1 MNTSSALAASAPRLM
16 NPSAKMRSR
25 LLRAAITK
33 MAWDED
39 MQFLDLEDIYTNTRS
54 ALVHL
59 MEHSR
64 YRTHIEDKME
74 KVVRLTGELLACPG
88 VEKLSKNPQWTR
100 ELAEAAAALDGAR
113 KSVLV
118 HFSVT
123 PRTLG
128 LFLKVIEAN
137 REAHLAEHCD
147 PAEVITPELFVI
159 AQLVAANFE
168 AYDKSLNT

>member
-1 MNTSSALAASAPRLM
+1 MSTSSALAASAPRLM
-16 NPSAKMRSR
+16 RPSAKMHMR
-25 LLRAAITK
+25 LLRTAVTK
-33 MAWDED
+33 VAWDED
-39 MQFLDLEDIYTNTRS
+39 MEYMDLEDIYTNTRS

-88 VEKLSKNPQWTR
+88 VEKLSKNPQWTS

-113 KSVLV
+113 KSALV

-128 LFLKVIEAN
+128 LFLRVIEAN

-147 PAEVITPELFVI
+147 PSEIITPELYAV
-159 AQLVAANFE
+159 AQLVAVNFK
-168 AYDKSLNT
+168 AYDQSLNT